1 MLLCDIGNSFY
12 HFYKNGAFWKE
23 EAYKLPNLKT
33 KEPIYTI
40 SVNDKALKR
49 LKEYYEVIE
58 IAEFCSINSGYA
70 GLGVDRAFACMAL
83 DDGMVVDAGTAI
95 TVDVMQGGVHLGGFI
110 LPGFAAM
117 KSAFDSISD
126 KLDVGVNFGVDLNG
140 LPQNTKDGI
149 SFGMIYP
156 VISAIE
162 NSSRGKFIHFT
173 GGDGQFLSRF
183 FDNSIVDELLVFKGM
198 QKALKR
204 EGIW

>member
-23 EAYKLPNLKT
+23 EVFKLPNLKT

-40 SVNDKALKR
+40 SVNDKALGR

-58 IAEFCSINSGYA
+58 ISEFCSINSGYEN
-70 GLGVDRAFACMAL
+70 LGVDRAFACMAL
-83 DDGMVVDAGTAI
+83 EDGVVVDAGTAI

-110 LPGFAAM
+110 LPGFAAI
-117 KSAFDSISD
+117 KGAFDSIST
-126 KLDVGVNFGVDLNG
+126 KLDVGINFGVDLNG
-140 LPQNTKDGI
+140 LPQNTRDAV
-149 SFGMIYP
+149 SFGLIYP
-156 VISAIE
+156 VISSIE
-162 NSSRGKFIHFT
+162 SASRGKFIHFT

>member
-33 KEPIYTI
+33 KEPVYTI

-58 IAEFCSINSGYA
+58 IAEFCSLNTGYV
-70 GLGVDRAFACMAL
+70 GLGVDRAFACMAI
-83 DDGMVVDAGTAI
+83 DDGVIVDAGTAI
-95 TVDVMQGGVHLGGFI
+95 TIDVMQGGSHLGGFVI
-110 LPGFAAM
+110 PGFAAL
-117 KSAFDSISD
+117 KGAFDSISD
-126 KLDVGVNFGVDLNG
+126 KLDVGVNFGVSLDM
-140 LPQNTKDGI
+140 LPQNTKDAV
-149 SFGMIYP
+149 SFGLLYP
-156 VISAIE
+156 VISSIE
-162 NSSRGKFIHFT
+162 SASRGKFIHFT